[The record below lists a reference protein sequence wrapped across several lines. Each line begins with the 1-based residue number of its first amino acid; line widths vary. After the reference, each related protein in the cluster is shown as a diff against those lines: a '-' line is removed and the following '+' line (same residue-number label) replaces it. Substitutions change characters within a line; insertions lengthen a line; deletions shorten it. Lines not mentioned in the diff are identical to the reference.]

1 MHPPLPNRTPLAGL
15 APLAA
20 ITALVLMGCGP
31 ALARIPAA
39 GKGLRTNGGVPQA
52 APTRVCAFNPDLGLP
67 NPLGMRAYVTIT
79 EAEGNTTFLFEQFP
93 AIVTHDR
100 LQVEATLAL
109 TRQVVFYKT
118 GLEQARQIMLRHP
131 SYYADLV
138 GYADGE
144 GFGPLNAVLA
154 CHSNH

>member
-1 MHPPLPNRTPLAGL
+1 MHPILPSPTPLADL
-15 APLAA
+15 APLAVV
-20 ITALVLMGCGP
+20 TALILLGSGP
-31 ALARIPAA
+31 ALARLPVA
-39 GKGLRTNGGVPQA
+39 GPDLRTNGVVPRA
-52 APTRVCAFNPDLGLP
+52 TPTRVCAFNPDLGLP

-118 GLEQARQIMLRHP
+118 GLEQARQIMLHHP

-144 GFGPLNAVLA
+144 GFGPLNGVLA
-154 CHSNH
+154 CHFNH